1 MADAKPKVLLVEDDS
16 FMVTLLTQGFKA
28 EGFEVLLANDGDEA
42 VKKFQESK
50 PDALII
56 DILLPRKSGLEALR
70 EIRQLEGGERTPTII
85 LSNLEDHRYFQE
97 AQALGASAYLIKANT
112 LVPEIV
118 AKAKEAIHNK

>member
-1 MADAKPKVLLVEDDS
+1 MI
-16 FMVTLLTQGFKA
+16 TLLTQGFEA
-28 EGFEVLLANDGDEA
+28 EGFEVLLASDGDEA

-50 PDALII
+50 PNALII

-70 EIRQLEGGERTPTII
+70 EIRQLEGGERTPAII

-112 LVPEIV
+112 LIPEIV
-118 AKAKEAIHNK
+118 AKVKEVLKR